1 MWVID
6 IRHWLGESLS
16 RDAHFI
22 KDHGEKMK
30 KGMELIKFDDP
41 KNLVEFLQQ
50 PAIKIAEFIT
60 GILVSETKDWKLS
73 AGHLVQAS
81 IKWKLYSQLGKE
93 LKAYIEKGKIKENF
107 LNEEQCKQSLSD
119 LLKFIDETTPGEDR
133 FNAMKTL
140 FFKSVSCDSSQE
152 EQILSYQFMKVCKE
166 LDSEHL
172 LILKA
177 AYDIKCGKIN
187 TKLLSTKLDLNDRSA
202 ERWLQNISNQI
213 GHGIKSL
220 IEIQEDK
227 LINMKLIS
235 PRTSSDLSGVRSIEN
250 YRLTDLGCKLCDFI
264 YEINL

>member
-81 IKWKLYSQLGKE
+81 IKWKLFSQLGKE

-107 LNEEQCKQSLSD
+107 LNEERAGSGRSDRKFWFLSEA
-119 LLKFIDETTPGEDR
+119 LPG
-133 FNAMKTL
+133 
-140 FFKSVSCDSSQE
+140 
-152 EQILSYQFMKVCKE
+152 
-166 LDSEHL
+166 
-172 LILKA
+172 
-177 AYDIKCGKIN
+177 
-187 TKLLSTKLDLNDRSA
+187 
-202 ERWLQNISNQI
+202 
-213 GHGIKSL
+213 
-220 IEIQEDK
+220 
-227 LINMKLIS
+227 
-235 PRTSSDLSGVRSIEN
+235 
-250 YRLTDLGCKLCDFI
+250 
-264 YEINL
+264 